1 MAGVEPARPCGQ
13 RILSPSRLPIP
24 THRRWYRSVSYTH
37 LDVYKRQVKGIPNS
51 AKVVEYGA
59 ILTTD
64 DAVGSDTSKFVV
76 DGNGVKKGVSGS
88 NSSSG
93 QSMGQYVISAS
104 TKQAL
109 NGASKAYMRSY
120 VTYSYVVTSRTVNE
134 VGIAV
139 DTNSTVYKT
148 VYSDIES
155 KIIK

>member
-1 MAGVEPARPCGQ
+1 MYYRLQNKLVDSWSS
-13 RILSPSRLPIP
+13 LSEFDADSGKISLYSHF
-24 THRRWYRSVSYTH
+24 T
-37 LDVYKRQVKGIPNS
+37 DVKGIPNS

>member
-1 MAGVEPARPCGQ
+1 MCIRD
-13 RILSPSRLPIP
+13 S
-24 THRRWYRSVSYTH
+24 
-37 LDVYKRQVKGIPNS
+37 
-51 AKVVEYGA
+51 
-59 ILTTD
+59 
-64 DAVGSDTSKFVV
+64 DAVGSDASKFVV

-134 VGIAV
+134 AGIAV
-139 DTNSTVYKT
+139 DANSTVYKT
-148 VYSDIES
+148 VSVSYTHLTANPVLILW
-155 KIIK
+155 